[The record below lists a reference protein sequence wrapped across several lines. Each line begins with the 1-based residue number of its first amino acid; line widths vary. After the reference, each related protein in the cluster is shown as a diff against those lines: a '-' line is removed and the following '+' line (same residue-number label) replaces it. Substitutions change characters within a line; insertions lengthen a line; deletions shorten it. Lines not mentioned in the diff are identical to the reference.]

1 MPIPQEPEIRR
12 VILEFLKDGR
22 LHDFSTQDFLRITA
36 EYFGA
41 DLNEISSTDKS
52 ILKSRVNSAKNYLK
66 RQKLISNPSLRGHII
81 TKAGRNIL
89 DNTTGI
95 IDDDLLKSLA
105 AVPPPLEPEMW
116 QAEREQKSEALS
128 AETGPEIAEEQEL
141 VLNEDAEAGA
151 EDYAESEPEAEDM
164 PHELPDDLGMTTSEE
179 ETEDTP
185 SEKESEIE
193 TDEESAQEPTDEEES
208 HESES
213 DITEEPEHEEQPS
226 QLPDD
231 LDMTHSEDNS
241 EEPYQEP
248 DLKEEPKTEE
258 TASQLTDDLDMTDSE
273 SESDLE
279 TDEESAQEPPEEEE
293 AHEPEADLTE
303 EQEAEETASE
313 FPDDLDMTDSESE
326 SESES
331 NIETDKAS
339 EQESDLVEEPET
351 EETASQLPDNLDMTD
366 SDSDLD
372 VDEESAQ
379 ASPDEEKSHEQESDL
394 TEEPETE
401 DTASELP
408 DNLDMT
414 DSDSDLETDRASEQ
428 ESDLTEEPET
438 EDTASELPDNLDMTD
453 SDSDLEPDSEPEE
466 LPEEDTPQ
474 YEYTLDE
481 AAEGEEI
488 MPAEDLAPEEEL
500 TEYYP
505 DGAVIQSQSI
515 DDVLA
520 RHNSELADRLLMR
533 AASISSEMF
542 EALVIDLLSKMGYRA
557 FQNARYTSDESDS
570 GMIQGVIL
578 DTQNPTPIYIHAQK
592 LSPGRTVGRAD
603 IQDFVEALS
612 DKGGKGIFA
621 TTAEFSENASLY
633 ARDERIMLIDGA
645 KLSNLMIAHNFCVN
659 VEKVFELKEIDEDSF
674 SDYE

>member
-414 DSDSDLETDRASEQ
+414 DSDSDLE
-428 ESDLTEEPET
+428 
-438 EDTASELPDNLDMTD
+438 
-453 SDSDLEPDSEPEE
+453 PDSEPEE